1 MCSLGDIRRL
11 VQERG
16 ETVQILEWLRRS
28 PLRTATWLETALQ
41 RRLNILQ
48 LEYPELPKPD
58 DFKQVLILLEQYY
71 LKLEDEL
78 LLRLPVVE
86 QLYYNKILN
95 NWRDVTRLLFD
106 NGVSIVNRKYG
117 KNGEPSIVVYLS
129 CSKQQFVER
138 MEELW
143 DFCEW
148 SECKSLF
155 NINSS

>member
-1 MCSLGDIRRL
+1 MCTLGDIRRL

-16 ETVQILEWLRRS
+16 ETLQIVEWLRRS
-28 PLRTATWLETALQ
+28 PLRTATSLGTALQ

-48 LEYPELPKPD
+48 LEKPELPKPD
-58 DFKQVLILLEQYY
+58 SYDQALILLEEHY

-95 NWRDVTRLLFD
+95 NWREVTRLLFD

-117 KNGEPSIVVYLS
+117 KNGEPSIIIYLS
-129 CSKQQFVER
+129 CDRKHFLAQ

-148 SECKSLF
+148 SKCKSLF
-155 NINSS
+155 DVISS